1 MNDVE
6 SCYDVVS
13 FLKKINSYEH
23 TAFILSDREIKYK
36 TLCSNA
42 KKLANWIDKNVSQKY
57 ININANSA
65 YHFSVV
71 YLATLLAGKVAVLGA
86 LNDSFPDCFV
96 LNLNRLGEIFEIEDE
111 LNSIEVDQFAV
122 STLVQSSGTT
132 SHKKYVMLS
141 QKNIFSDT
149 ISGMRNYEYSVKSR
163 YVNII
168 PCTHLFGLVADLL
181 GPLYSGGTICVL
193 DNKYEFFG
201 SLSKYNPSAL
211 NLPPIMIEQI
221 LNLLEKN
228 SNNPEVVIGRKLKK
242 IMCAGAPISRSVVKK
257 MIKYGV
263 QVYTA
268 YGLTECSPCVSLSE
282 DNYYREGSVGK
293 VLDCCEV
300 KIEDGE
306 ILVRG
311 DNVMIGYYN
320 APKDTKEVLI
330 DGWLHTGDLGDMDS
344 DGYLFITGRKNTLL
358 IFGNG
363 YKVNP
368 EEIEAL
374 INCVEGVV
382 ESEVFLLHDELKDK
396 PSVRVHISNDVDKKI
411 ISEKV
416 REIFNSHTE
425 VNVEHILFTEM
436 EFEKTE
442 LGKIKRSKL

>member
-23 TAFILSDREIKYK
+23 MAFILSDREIKYK

-57 ININANSA
+57 ININASSA

-71 YLATLLAGKVAVLGA
+71 YLATLLCGKVAVLGA

-96 LNLNRLGEIFEIEDE
+96 LNLDRLEEIFEIEDE
-111 LNSIEVDQFAV
+111 LNSIEVDQFTV

-132 SHKKYVMLS
+132 SYKKYVMLS

-168 PCTHLFGLVADLL
+168 PCTHLFGLVADIL

-282 DNYYREGSVGK
+282 DNCYREGSVGK

-311 DNVMIGYYN
+311 ANVMIGYYN

-330 DGWLHTGDLGDMDS
+330 DGWLHTGDLGYMDS

-374 INCVEGVV
+374 INCVEGVI

-396 PSVRVHISNDVDKKI
+396 PSVRVHISNDVDKKF

-416 REIFNSHTE
+416 REIFNSFTE

>member
-1 MNDVE
+1 MNLVE
-6 SCYDVVS
+6 SCYDVVNY
-13 FLKKINSYEH
+13 LKKVNCFEH
-23 TAFILSDREIKYK
+23 TAFILGDREIKYK
-36 TLCSNA
+36 TLCSNI
-42 KKLANWIDKNVSQKY
+42 KRLANWIEQNVVKKY
-57 ININANSA
+57 ININTNNA
-65 YHFSVV
+65 YYFSVV
-71 YLATLLAGKVAVLGA
+71 YLATLLCGKVAVVGA
-86 LNDSFPDCFV
+86 LDESLVDCFV
-96 LNLNRLGEIFEIEDE
+96 WDFSRFGENFELEKE
-111 LNSIEVDQFAV
+111 LNPDKVNPTTV
-122 STLVQSSGTT
+122 STLVLSSGTT

-149 ISGMRNYEYSVKSR
+149 ISGMRNYEYSTKSR

-193 DNKYEFFG
+193 DNKFEFFG

-211 NLPPIMIEQI
+211 NLPPIMVEQ
-221 LNLLEKN
+221 LLSLLEKN
-228 SNNPEVVIGRKLKK
+228 SNNPEAVIGSKLKK
-242 IMCAGAPISRSVVKK
+242 IMCAGASISRDVVKK
-257 MIKYGV
+257 MMTFGV

-282 DNYYREGSVGK
+282 DNCYKEGSVGK
-293 VLDCCEV
+293 KLDCCDV

-320 APKDTKEVLI
+320 DPIETNNVLI
-330 DGWLHTGDLGDMDS
+330 DGWLHTGDLGYMDS
-344 DGYLFITGRKNTLL
+344 DGYLFISGRKNTLL
-358 IFGNG
+358 VFGNG

-368 EEIEAL
+368 EEIEIL

-382 ESEVFLLHDELKDK
+382 ESEVFLQHDGLKDK
-396 PSVRVHISNDVDKKI
+396 PSVRIHISNEADELY
-411 ISEKV
+411 ISERV
-416 REIFNSHTE
+416 REIFSLNTE
-425 VNVEHILFTEM
+425 VNIEHILFTNN